1 MKGVIFDYDGTL
13 HESIRIYA
21 PAFHRA
27 YEYLVEKGHAPQ
39 RVERLRDRKV
49 AGIQQQGYVE

>member
-21 PAFHRA
+21 PAFHKA

-39 RVERLRDRKV
+39 RE
-49 AGIQQQGYVE
+49 